1 MGYRHS
7 EEEIVDAAAAV
18 ALEHGMSGLTY
29 RRVADRL
36 EISDRMVVYY
46 LPTKADLVL
55 AATTAVSV
63 KLQRLLG
70 EAFGDERRDPDALVR
85 KAWPVLTTPAAERI
99 FAIFFEAIGLA
110 AAGSDPY
117 DQLVP
122 AMMQAWL
129 DWLTTRLD
137 RVDSIGTPAK
147 RSRRDRS
154 SRWAP
159 SRPPDPWRRCLQR
172 RRESTGDHASGDEIA
187 RWTHFR
193 GSSVAAYSCTRARKT
208 LQRRSLSWTIPAK
221 SLKRSAT

>member
-1 MGYRHS
+1 VGYRHS
-7 EEEIVDAAAAV
+7 EQEIVDAAAGV

-55 AATTAVSV
+55 AAMTAVSV
-63 KLQRLLG
+63 MLQQLLA

-85 KAWPVLTTPAAERI
+85 KAWPVLITPAAEKV

-110 AAGSDPY
+110 AARTDPY

-129 DWLTTRLD
+129 DWLTARSSGSTPSARRRNALAVMA
-137 RVDSIGTPAK
+137 RVDGLLLVHQTLGA
-147 RSRRDRS
+147 D
-154 SRWAP
+154 AAN
-159 SRPPDPWRRCLQR
+159 D
-172 RRESTGDHASGDEIA
+172 AA
-187 RWTHFR
+187 RAVGIR
-193 GSSVAAYSCTRARKT
+193 GRAR
-208 LQRRSLSWTIPAK
+208 
-221 SLKRSAT
+221 

>member
-1 MGYRHS
+1 VGYRHS
-7 EEEIVDAAAAV
+7 EEEIVEAAAAV

-63 KLQRLLG
+63 RLQQLLG

-85 KAWPVLTTPAAERI
+85 KAWPVLTTPTADRI

-110 AAGSDPY
+110 AAGTDPY

-129 DWLTTRLD
+129 DWLSTRSTGSTPSARRRNALAVIA
-137 RVDSIGTPAK
+137 RVDGLLVVRLTLGVDASNAAARALGI
-147 RSRRDRS
+147 RS
-154 SRWAP
+154 ST
-159 SRPPDPWRRCLQR
+159 S
-172 RRESTGDHASGDEIA
+172 
-187 RWTHFR
+187 
-193 GSSVAAYSCTRARKT
+193 
-208 LQRRSLSWTIPAK
+208 
-221 SLKRSAT
+221 

>member
-1 MGYRHS
+1 VGYRHS

-63 KLQRLLG
+63 KLQELLA

-85 KAWPVLTTPAAERI
+85 KAWPVLTTPAAERV

-110 AAGSDPY
+110 AARTDPY

-122 AMMQAWL
+122 AIMQAWL
-129 DWLTTRLD
+129 DWLTIRSSGSSPSARRRNALAVIA
-137 RVDSIGTPAK
+137 RVDGLLLVRQTLGTDAAN
-147 RSRRDRS
+147 D
-154 SRWAP
+154 A
-159 SRPPDPWRRCLQR
+159 
-172 RRESTGDHASGDEIA
+172 A
-187 RWTHFR
+187 RALGIR
-193 GSSVAAYSCTRARKT
+193 GRAR
-208 LQRRSLSWTIPAK
+208 
-221 SLKRSAT
+221 

>member
-55 AATTAVSV
+55 AAMTAVSV
-63 KLQRLLG
+63 KLQQLLA

-110 AAGSDPY
+110 AAGTDPY

-129 DWLTTRLD
+129 DWLTTRSTGASPSVRRRNALAVIA
-137 RVDSIGTPAK
+137 RVDGLLLVRQTLGSDAANDAARALGI
-147 RSRRDRS
+147 
-154 SRWAP
+154 
-159 SRPPDPWRRCLQR
+159 
-172 RRESTGDHASGDEIA
+172 TG
-187 RWTHFR
+187 R
-193 GSSVAAYSCTRARKT
+193 VK
-208 LQRRSLSWTIPAK
+208 
-221 SLKRSAT
+221 